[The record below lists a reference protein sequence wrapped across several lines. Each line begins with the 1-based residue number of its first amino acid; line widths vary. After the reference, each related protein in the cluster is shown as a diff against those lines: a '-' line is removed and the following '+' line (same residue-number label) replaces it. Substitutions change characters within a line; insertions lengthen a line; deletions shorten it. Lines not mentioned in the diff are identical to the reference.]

1 MNNPLNYSKT
11 KLNEIFANVK
21 VLYEDNVEEVIR
33 KYVVNGLKELL
44 EDAMKAEVMGYLKAK
59 RYQHKKKRVDY
70 RNGYRYRNLLTAFGL
85 VRNLMVPRTRKK
97 GGYRPGVFVRYKR
110 RWQEV
115 DKWLREIF
123 IAGVSTR
130 DVGWVMKVLLE
141 KTVSASTVS
150 SVSKALDKQVAV
162 FRRRLLND
170 DYVYLF
176 LDGITQKVRS
186 CGRVVKKLVLVAY
199 GIRLDG
205 KREVIDFRI
214 AKSESERDWTV
225 FLRSLYQRGLK
236 GGSLKLIIT
245 DGAPGLLAALDMIYP
260 DIDRQRCWVHKLRN
274 VANKLPRRYQAECLR
289 GARGIYSASSYREAV
304 KCFKTWCQKWR
315 DKVPKAVHCLEKD
328 IEELLAFYKQDKK
341 LWSKLRTTNA
351 IERLFRELRK
361 RTRPMTQF
369 ADVDSCTRI
378 VYSLIS
384 KYNQK
389 WKDRRY
395 VVFK

>member
-1 MNNPLNYSKT
+1 
-11 KLNEIFANVK
+11 
-21 VLYEDNVEEVIR
+21 VI
-33 KYVVNGLKELL
+33 
-44 EDAMKAEVMGYLKAK
+44 AF
-59 RYQHKKKRVDY
+59 RV
-70 RNGYRYRNLLTAFGL
+70 
-85 VRNLMVPRTRKK
+85 
-97 GGYRPGVFVRYKR
+97 
-110 RWQEV
+110 
-115 DKWLREIF
+115 
-123 IAGVSTR
+123 
-130 DVGWVMKVLLE
+130 
-141 KTVSASTVS
+141 
-150 SVSKALDKQVAV
+150 
-162 FRRRLLND
+162 
-170 DYVYLF
+170 
-176 LDGITQKVRS
+176 
-186 CGRVVKKLVLVAY
+186 
-199 GIRLDG
+199 
-205 KREVIDFRI
+205 

-274 VANKLPRRYQAECLR
+274 VVNKSPRRYQAECLR
-289 GARGIYSASSYREAV
+289 GARGIYSASSYRKAV
-304 KCFKTWCQKWR
+304 KCFKVWCQKWR

-328 IEELLAFYKQDKK
+328 IEELLTFYKQDKK